1 MNILKMFSNNTK
13 QVSNVA
19 FVLFFLYLSCV
30 AINNRM
36 RAVGI
41 MFLFAMILSQFMKST
56 IIIICSSI
64 LMTEIILYFFRFEGF
79 NTTQEDIDNEL
90 AVSKASYE
98 GVIDEKDSKI
108 ADKQKKIQSLTSEL
122 DALGNTF
129 NILNN
134 KNDRAMSEI
143 RRKRKK
149 ILKLRMN
156 KRELNNKRKL
166 INKLSNIQ

>member
-79 NTTQEDIDNEL
+79 NTTQEDIDNKL

-108 ADKQKKIQSLTSEL
+108 ADKQKKIQSLKSEL
-122 DALGNTF
+122 NALGNTF

-143 RRKRKK
+143 RRKREK
-149 ILKLRMN
+149 IRRLRTN
-156 KRELNNKRKL
+156 KRKLNNKRKL